1 MTPPHTS
8 AEVRAYL
15 DGLDPAHRE
24 VIEAIRIAVL
34 ATLPDGY
41 QEATDG
47 RMLLYQVPLAIY
59 PDTYNRQPLLYAAL
73 APQSRYYS
81 LYLMS
86 IYSSPEAAARFE
98 ADYRATGKRYDV
110 GKSCVRFRTFDDL
123 PLNVVREAIAG
134 TPLATF
140 VERAKAARSSR
151 APASPEPPAA
161 RTRGPSGRCTA

>member
-1 MTPPHTS
+1 MTTPHMS

-15 DGLDPAHRE
+15 DGVDPARRE
-24 VIEAIRIAVL
+24 VVEAVRTAIL
-34 ATLPDGY
+34 AALPDGY

-47 RMLLYQVPLAIY
+47 RMLLYQVPLVVY

-81 LYLMS
+81 LYLMA
-86 IYSSPEAAARFE
+86 IYSSPEAAATFE

-110 GKSCVRFRTFDDL
+110 GKSCVRFRTLDDL
-123 PLNVVREAIAG
+123 PLDVVRKAIAG

-140 VERAKAARSSR
+140 VERAKAAR
-151 APASPEPPAA
+151 AA
-161 RTRGPSGRCTA
+161 RRIR